1 MTIIEP
7 RSRSVDVPGFGPEYA
22 PMAALAMT
30 GRPVVSTLGVEEEFL
45 LVDRLTRAPVARA
58 GPVIDAA
65 SPVLGDLVQEEFYR
79 CMVEVCTR
87 PATSAADVRAQ
98 LRSLRAAV
106 ADAARAADCL
116 LVASGTAVVP
126 PAAPVPVTD
135 TPRYRRMAR
144 RFDALVDG
152 RLGVVCGCHIH
163 IGTAD
168 RAQALFLANHVR
180 AWLPAVQALAVNSP
194 FAGGLDTGFAS
205 WRALEFG
212 RWPTVAPSP
221 LLDPVSYERTAEAL
235 VASGTLMDRRMIYW
249 FARPSEHQPTIEFR
263 VADTNA
269 DLDTTLLVAL
279 VLRGLCATLLAH
291 AEEGRPPPDI
301 SVACLREAHRYAARY
316 GPAGYALDPFT
327 GEHVPAQAQIAALLR
342 AASPGLRAAGDEPEV
357 HRLLDALRRKGS
369 GAARQR
375 AALRR
380 ANRLRDVV
388 DDLAELTTGS

>member
-1 MTIIEP
+1 M
-7 RSRSVDVPGFGPEYA
+7 
-22 PMAALAMT
+22 
-30 GRPVVSTLGVEEEFL
+30 
-45 LVDRLTRAPVARA
+45 
-58 GPVIDAA
+58 
-65 SPVLGDLVQEEFYR
+65 
-79 CMVEVCTR
+79 
-87 PATSAADVRAQ
+87 
-98 LRSLRAAV
+98 
-106 ADAARAADCL
+106 
-116 LVASGTAVVP
+116 
-126 PAAPVPVTD
+126 
-135 TPRYRRMAR
+135 
-144 RFDALVDG
+144 
-152 RLGVVCGCHIH
+152 
-163 IGTAD
+163 
-168 RAQALFLANHVR
+168 
-180 AWLPAVQALAVNSP
+180 
-194 FAGGLDTGFAS
+194 
-205 WRALEFG
+205 
-212 RWPTVAPSP
+212 
-221 LLDPVSYERTAEAL
+221 
-235 VASGTLMDRRMIYW
+235 ASGTLMDRRMIYW